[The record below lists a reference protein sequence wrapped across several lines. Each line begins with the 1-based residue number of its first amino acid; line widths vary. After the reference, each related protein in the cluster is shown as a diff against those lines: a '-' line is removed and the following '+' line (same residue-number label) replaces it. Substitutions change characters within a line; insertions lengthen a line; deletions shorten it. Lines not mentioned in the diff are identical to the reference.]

1 VLPLV
6 WHEAVSR
13 NLHTLLICA
22 AHAHLSFCN
31 LVVPSKVVNS
41 MEVEGLA
48 RAGVV
53 FYGVNLAVGEI
64 GLMQLWHILSLALS
78 VELWC
83 LKA

>member
-1 VLPLV
+1 
-6 WHEAVSR
+6 
-13 NLHTLLICA
+13 
-22 AHAHLSFCN
+22 
-31 LVVPSKVVNS
+31 

-53 FYGVNLAVGEI
+53 FYGVNLAVGKI
-64 GLMQLWHILSLALS
+64 GLMQLWHILSLALL